1 MELDKIVKIAIEVGK
16 KIEEYE
22 GNNFITWEDVFRDYG
37 KIGYTNA
44 KMLSKWLQE
53 NYKPPVKK

>member
-1 MELDKIVKIAIEVGK
+1 MDKIVKLSVEVGK
-16 KIEEYE
+16 IIEKYE
-22 GNNFITWEDVFRDYG
+22 GHNFITWEDVFRDYG

-53 NYKPPVKK
+53 NYKAPVKK

>member
-1 MELDKIVKIAIEVGK
+1 MDKIVKLSVEVGK
-16 KIEEYE
+16 IIEKYE
-22 GNNFITWEDVFRDYG
+22 GNNFTWEDVFRDYG